1 MKVKVNDVELD
12 LKPGTSAIDAVFA
25 AGYDVPYF
33 CSQEYMSPIGACRMC
48 LAKAGSPRKNPD
60 GTWVMDETTGQPKI
74 FYFPNPIATCVTAIS
89 EGMII
94 DTLAPESV
102 AAQRGMVEM
111 TLINHPLDCPTCD
124 KGGACELQDRS
135 YEYGSGLSRFVFDK
149 RHQEKHHALSQL
161 ITLDRERCIHCK
173 RCVRYFEEVPGDE
186 VLDFIERGGHT
197 YIGTVD
203 DGMPS
208 NFTGNITDICPVGA
222 LLDATSRFRG
232 RNWEYDHTRSTSL
245 DDASGSAIMIDART
259 GRIERIKAA
268 LNTKINKTWID
279 DGIRF
284 GHEYVGSADRIRT
297 PLLRKNGKLEPATWE
312 EAFTVIKD
320 KLSKDTGIVLRADS
334 TLEEGFAAKSLAD
347 YLKTGQLDHFPRY
360 AASVIPQGVHATI
373 EDVATSD
380 CIFVLADVTEE
391 VPALDL
397 RIKDALK
404 GTPIPELMPHGVPI
418 ADLRLKE
425 HAPRKKQILTV
436 AAPYH
441 VDLMNHAGRVIQ
453 YPAGQEATLLNAL
466 VKLAGGESADT
477 STLGLKTEDAQAL
490 VKQLTE
496 AKNSVIICG
505 GFVLSSSE
513 AAKAAE
519 TLAKVTN
526 SKQMNLGAM
535 ANSYGLESHGIL
547 PSHARYSYSEMLGGS
562 AKSLIIS
569 GLNPARDANVAEKLK
584 SLELLVVHDMF
595 HNETTE
601 LAHVVLPAKSGYE
614 KDGTV
619 VNLEGRYLS
628 VHAAPVEGGQA
639 EDFTAIVKH
648 FAEAKEIKLE
658 GRSVRSSQRAMKK
671 LGDVDL
677 AELPEEGVIAKPKK
691 VVARAV
697 APNVSAPTGNV
708 MIVPSMIRAEYVSRN
723 HHLRAAHGDAKLCIH
738 PTDAAFHNLRQD
750 DVVSLTVGG
759 MTRKLQ
765 IQITDAVP
773 GSMMSVPALPEQP
786 IGLVNADMGSLK
798 KEAVSL
804 QVNALEVA

>member
-1 MKVKVNDVELD
+1 MKVKVNEVELD

-60 GTWVMDETTGQPKI
+60 GTWVMDEATGQPKI

-149 RHQEKHHALSQL
+149 RHQEKHHALSEL

-284 GHEYVGSADRIRT
+284 GHEYVDSEDRIKT
-297 PLLRKNGKLEPATWE
+297 PLLRKNGKLEPTTWE
-312 EAFTVIKD
+312 EAATFIIS
-320 KLSKDTGIVLRADS
+320 KLSKDTSILLRADA
-334 TLEEGFAAKSLAD
+334 TLEEGFAAKTLAE
-347 YLKTGQLDHFPRY
+347 YYKANVDHFPRY
-360 AASVIPQGVHATI
+360 AASVIPQTPATM

-380 CIFVLADVTEE
+380 CILVIADVTEE

-436 AAPYH
+436 AAPYQ
-441 VDLMNHAGRVIQ
+441 VDLMNHAGRSVQ
-453 YPAGQEATLLNAL
+453 YPAGQEAALLGAL
-466 VKLAGGESADT
+466 VKLASGESVDT
-477 STLGLKTEDAQAL
+477 SSLGLKTEDARAL
-490 VKQLTE
+490 VKQLIE

-519 TLAKVTN
+519 ALAKATN

-535 ANSYGLESHGIL
+535 ANSYGLETLGVISKG
-547 PSHARYSYSEMLGGS
+547 YNEMLN
-562 AKSLIIS
+562 AKSLIVS
-569 GLNPARDANVAEKLK
+569 GLNPAKDSAIAEKLK
-584 SLELLVVHDMF
+584 GLELLVVHDMF

-619 VNLEGRYLS
+619 VNLEGRYLT
-628 VHAAPVEGGQA
+628 VNAAPVEGGQS
-639 EDFTAIVKH
+639 EDFTGVVKYI
-648 FAEAKEIKLE
+648 AEGKEIKLE

-671 LGDVDL
+671 AGEVDL
-677 AELPEEGVIAKPKK
+677 SELPEEGVITKSKK
-691 VVARAV
+691 AVARVGANSHS
-697 APNVSAPTGNV
+697 PLQGGNV
-708 MIVPSMIRAEYVSRN
+708 IVAPSMIRAEYISRN
-723 HHLRAAHGDAKLCIH
+723 HHLRAAHGDAKLSIH

-750 DVVSLTVGG
+750 DVVSLNVGG
-759 MTRKLQ
+759 LTRKLQ
-765 IQITDAVP
+765 VQITDAVP
-773 GSMMSVPALPEQP
+773 GGMMSVPALPEQP
-786 IGLVNADMGSLK
+786 VGLVAADMASLK

-804 QVNALEVA
+804 QTNALEVA

>member
-60 GTWVMDETTGQPKI
+60 GTWVLDEATGQPKI

-89 EGMII
+89 EGMVI
-94 DTLAPESV
+94 DTFAPESV
-102 AAQRGMVEM
+102 KAQRGMVEL

-124 KGGACELQDRS
+124 KGGACELQDRA
-135 YEYGSGLSRFVFDK
+135 YEYGSGLSRFEFDK
-149 RHQEKHHALSQL
+149 RHQEKHHALSEL

-173 RCVRYFEEVPGDE
+173 RCVRYFEEVPSDD

-197 YIGTVD
+197 YIGTVE
-203 DGMPS
+203 DGLPS

-245 DDASGSAIMIDART
+245 DDASGSAIIIDART

-268 LNTKINKTWID
+268 LNTKVNKTWID

-284 GHEYVGSADRIRT
+284 GHEYVDSPDRIKT
-297 PLLRKNGKLEPATWE
+297 PMIRKDGKLEPSTWE
-312 EAFTVIKD
+312 EATAFIAGKM
-320 KLSKDTGIVLRADS
+320 SKDTGIVLRADA
-334 TLEEGFAAKSLAD
+334 TLEEGFAAKSLAE
-347 YLKTGQLDHFPRY
+347 YLKTGLLDHSPRY
-360 AASVIPQGVHATI
+360 AASVIPQGAVATL

-380 CIFVLADVTEE
+380 CIFVIADVTEE
-391 VPALDL
+391 VPAIDL

-404 GTPIPELMPHGVPI
+404 GMPIPELMPHGVPI

-425 HAPRKKQILTV
+425 HTPRKKQILTV

-441 VDLMNHAGRVIQ
+441 VDLMNHAGRTIQ
-453 YPAGQEATLLNAL
+453 YAAGQESALLNAM
-466 VKLAGGESADT
+466 VKIASGESADT
-477 STLGLKTEDAQAL
+477 SSLGLKIEDAQAFI
-490 VKQLTE
+490 KQLTE

-535 ANSYGLESHGIL
+535 ANSYGLESHGVL
-547 PSHARYSYSEMLGGS
+547 PTHARYSYHDMLNGA

-569 GLNPARDANVAEKLK
+569 GLNPAQDSSVTEKLK

-628 VHAAPVEGGQA
+628 VHAAPVEGGQS
-639 EDFTAIVKH
+639 EDFTGVIKYIAD
-648 FAEAKEIKLE
+648 AKEIKLE

-671 LGDVDL
+671 AGDIDL
-677 AELPEEGVIAKPKK
+677 SELPEEGVIPKAKKSFT
-691 VVARAV
+691 RASTS
-697 APNVSAPTGNV
+697 SAPTPNGNV
-708 MIVPSMIRAEYVSRN
+708 IVAPSMIRAEYISRN
-723 HHLRAAHGDAKLCIH
+723 PHLRAAHGDAKLRVH

-750 DVVSLTVGG
+750 DVVSLNVGG
-759 MTRKLQ
+759 LTRKLQ
-765 IQITDAVP
+765 VQITDGVP
-773 GSMMSVPALPEQP
+773 GGMMTVPALPEQP
-786 IGLVNADMGSLK
+786 VGLVNADLSSLR
-798 KEAVSL
+798 KE
-804 QVNALEVA
+804 QVALLVNPLEVA

>member
-60 GTWVMDETTGQPKI
+60 GTWVLDEATGQPKI

-149 RHQEKHHALSQL
+149 RHQEKHHALSEL

-245 DDASGSAIMIDART
+245 DDASGSAIIIDART

-268 LNTKINKTWID
+268 LNTKVNKTWID

-284 GHEYVGSADRIRT
+284 GHEYVGSSDRIKT
-297 PLLRKNGKLEPATWE
+297 PLLRKNGKLESSTWE
-312 EAFTVIKD
+312 EASAFIVS
-320 KLSKDTGIVLRADS
+320 KLSKDTGIILRADA

-347 YLKTGQLDHFPRY
+347 YLKTGLLDHFPRY
-360 AASVIPQGVHATI
+360 AASVIPQTPATM

-380 CIFVLADVTEE
+380 CLFVIADVTEE

-441 VDLMNHAGRVIQ
+441 VDLMNHAGRNIQ
-453 YPAGQEATLLNAL
+453 YTAGQETALLEAL
-466 VKLAGGESADT
+466 VKLASGESVDT
-477 STLGLKTEDAQAL
+477 SALGLKTEDAQVF

-519 TLAKVTN
+519 TVAKVTS

-535 ANSYGLESHGIL
+535 ANSYGLESLGVL
-547 PSHARYSYSEMLGGS
+547 PSHARYSYSDMINGS

-569 GLNPARDANVAEKLK
+569 GLNPAKDVTVAEKLK

-595 HNETTE
+595 HNETTD

-628 VHAAPVEGGQA
+628 VNAAPVEGGQS
-639 EDFTAIVKH
+639 EDFTGVVKYI
-648 FAEAKEIKLE
+648 ADAKEIKLE
-658 GRSVRSSQRAMKK
+658 GRSVRSSQRALKK
-671 LGDVDL
+671 LIDVDV

-691 VVARAV
+691 SVARAV
-697 APNVSAPTGNV
+697 APNTSTLNGNV
-708 MIVPSMIRAEYVSRN
+708 IVAPSMIRAEYISRN
-723 HHLRAAHGDAKLCIH
+723 HHLRAAHGATKLSIH

-750 DVVSLTVGG
+750 DVVSLNVGG
-759 MTRKLQ
+759 LSRKFQ
-765 IQITDAVP
+765 VQITDAVP
-773 GSMMSVPALPEQP
+773 GGMMTVPQIPEQP
-786 IGLVNADMGSLK
+786 VGLVFADMATLR

-804 QVNALEVA
+804 QTNALEVA

>member
-60 GTWVMDETTGQPKI
+60 GSWVMDEATGQPKI

-124 KGGACELQDRS
+124 KGGACELQDRA
-135 YEYGSGLSRFVFDK
+135 YEYGSGMSRFEFDK
-149 RHQEKHHALSQL
+149 RHQEKHHALSEL

-197 YIGTVD
+197 YIGTID

-245 DDASGSAIMIDART
+245 DDASGSAITIDART

-268 LNTKINKTWID
+268 LNTKVNKTWID

-284 GHEYVGSADRIRT
+284 GHEYVDSPDRIKT
-297 PLLRKNGKLEPATWE
+297 PLIRKDGKLEAATWE
-312 EAFTVIKD
+312 EAAAFVVSKM
-320 KLSKDTGIVLRADS
+320 SKDTGIVLRADA
-334 TLEEGFAAKSLAD
+334 TLEEGFAAKSLAEF
-347 YLKTGQLDHFPRY
+347 YKANVDHFPRY
-360 AASVIPQGVHATI
+360 AASVIPQNPATI

-380 CIFVLADVTEE
+380 ALFVIADVTEE
-391 VPALDL
+391 IPALDL

-441 VDLMNHAGRVIQ
+441 VDLMNHAGRSVVVGAQ
-453 YPAGQEATLLNAL
+453 GPAPLLEAL
-466 VKLAGGESADT
+466 VKIAGGEAVDT
-477 STLGLKTEDAQAL
+477 SSLALKTEDAQAL

-535 ANSYGLESHGIL
+535 ANSYGLESLGVV
-547 PSHARYSYSEMLGGS
+547 SKGYSELLNS
-562 AKSLIIS
+562 KSLIVS
-569 GLNPARDANVAEKLK
+569 GLNPAQDASVAEKLK
-584 SLELLVVHDMF
+584 GLELFVVHDMF

-628 VHAAPVEGGQA
+628 VHAAPVEGGQS
-639 EDFTAIVKH
+639 EDFTGVVKYI
-648 FAEAKEIKLE
+648 ADAKEIKLE

-671 LGDVDL
+671 AGEVDL
-677 AELPEEGVIAKPKK
+677 SELPEEGIIAKAKK
-691 VVARAV
+691 PVAHVGARA
-697 APNVSAPTGNV
+697 PSPLQQNGNV
-708 MIVPSMIRAEYVSRN
+708 IVAPSMIRAEYISRN
-723 HHLRAAHGDAKLCIH
+723 PHLRAAHGGAKLSIH

-750 DVVSLTVGG
+750 DVVSLNVGG
-759 MTRKLQ
+759 LIRKLQ
-765 IQITDAVP
+765 VQITDALP
-773 GSMMSVPALPEQP
+773 GGMMSVPAIPEQP
-786 IGLVNADMGSLK
+786 VGVVNADMSSLK
-798 KEAVSL
+798 KE
-804 QVNALEVA
+804 QVALLTNPLEVA